1 MGCCTQSESQ
11 FFPQSPKVKLSRLDF
26 EDIKLLGIG
35 SFGKVLLV
43 RKNSN
48 SKLYAMKILKK
59 QKLRKTN
66 QQEHTKSERNLL
78 VKLNSPFIVT
88 LYYAFQDKIHL
99 YIVTEFMQGGE
110 LFFHLYRETFFE
122 NEKAK
127 FYAAEII
134 LALNYIHSN
143 NMIYRDLKPENILLG
158 KDGHIKLTDFGMCK
172 ILSKKKKKTFTIC
185 GTPQYI
191 APEILEN
198 KGYDY
203 KCDYWSLGCLTYEM
217 LVGNPP
223 FKLDKNKLDLSVFN
237 NKIFYP
243 NSLTIEAKKF
253 LSELLIVDPN
263 KRLGSGKNGF
273 QNIKNHD
280 FFQGLNWDDLEQKK
294 ILPPF
299 VPNILNDTDLQNF
312 DKLFTGEKIEESEGS
327 ISYRGEQSHYAD
339 FTFVNNTS
347 LV

>member
-1 MGCCTQSESQ
+1 
-11 FFPQSPKVKLSRLDF
+11 
-26 EDIKLLGIG
+26 
-35 SFGKVLLV
+35 
-43 RKNSN
+43 
-48 SKLYAMKILKK
+48 
-59 QKLRKTN
+59 
-66 QQEHTKSERNLL
+66 
-78 VKLNSPFIVT
+78 
-88 LYYAFQDKIHL
+88 
-99 YIVTEFMQGGE
+99 
-110 LFFHLYRETFFE
+110 
-122 NEKAK
+122 
-127 FYAAEII
+127 
-134 LALNYIHSN
+134 
-143 NMIYRDLKPENILLG
+143 MIYRDLKPENILLG

-280 FFQGLNWDDLEQKK
+280 FFKGLNWDDLEQKK

>member
-110 LFFHLYRETFFE
+110 LFFHLYRESFFE

-172 ILSKKKKKTFTIC
+172 ILSKKKR
-185 GTPQYI
+185 
-191 APEILEN
+191 
-198 KGYDY
+198 
-203 KCDYWSLGCLTYEM
+203 
-217 LVGNPP
+217 
-223 FKLDKNKLDLSVFN
+223 KLLLYV
-237 NKIFYP
+237 
-243 NSLTIEAKKF
+243 
-253 LSELLIVDPN
+253 ELL
-263 KRLGSGKNGF
+263 
-273 QNIKNHD
+273 
-280 FFQGLNWDDLEQKK
+280 
-294 ILPPF
+294 
-299 VPNILNDTDLQNF
+299 NILLLKF
-312 DKLFTGEKIEESEGS
+312 
-327 ISYRGEQSHYAD
+327 
-339 FTFVNNTS
+339 
-347 LV
+347 

>member
-110 LFFHLYRETFFE
+110 LFF
-122 NEKAK
+122 
-127 FYAAEII
+127 
-134 LALNYIHSN
+134 
-143 NMIYRDLKPENILLG
+143 
-158 KDGHIKLTDFGMCK
+158 HIKLTDFGMCK

-280 FFQGLNWDDLEQKK
+280 FFKGLNWDDLEQKK
-294 ILPPF
+294 FYL
-299 VPNILNDTDLQNF
+299 L
-312 DKLFTGEKIEESEGS
+312 LFLI
-327 ISYRGEQSHYAD
+327 
-339 FTFVNNTS
+339 F
-347 LV
+347 